1 MKINLSGSITITGL
15 KVHSEHHHRWE
26 QQNRDL
32 DRDSTT
38 IESLDISNIRFE
50 LDATPEEIS
59 AMCTN
64 HSVIEH
70 VVNEIVENASEPLPI
85 PARKRHLSAP
95 AARSLRSPTRS
106 VSASLLRMSP
116 LSTRLLKSSSSL
128 ARSAIL
134 TRSRISTRTT
144 CATSTLTISKQ
155 HICPTGISRGAYL
168 DIDYFLLIMINSIS
182 PTTNYNQRIYC
193 ITIWVFRNT

>member
-38 IESLDISNIRFE
+38 IESIDISNIRFE

-70 VVNEIVENASEPLPI
+70 VVNEIVENASEDSESEVADDET
-85 PARKRHLSAP
+85 PADSSKEKAPVSTCGEIAEKPNKKRFGIF
-95 AARSLRSPTRS
+95 AADELTVNEIVEILKQSGKISNFNKIKDFNENDLRN
-106 VSASLLRMSP
+106 
-116 LSTRLLKSSSSL
+116 
-128 ARSAIL
+128 
-134 TRSRISTRTT
+134 
-144 CATSTLTISKQ
+144 
-155 HICPTGISRGAYL
+155 
-168 DIDYFLLIMINSIS
+168 IDFN
-182 PTTNYNQRIYC
+182 NK
-193 ITIWVFRNT
+193 